1 MYQGLL
7 HTHSLLRLF
16 LLIALIG
23 AVVLA
28 ISGLMGKKGYN
39 STTDKFRKFTVIF
52 AHIQLLIG
60 LVLYFISPMVQQG
73 LSDMKAA
80 MASKSLRFVTVEHT
94 LMMLIAI
101 VLITIGSAKA
111 KRQTD
116 DSQKYKKLAIWFG
129 IALVLILAAIPWPFR
144 AEIGKSLF
152 PGM

>member
-7 HTHSLLRLF
+7 HTHSLLRWF
-16 LLIALIG
+16 LLIALIA

-28 ISGLMGKKGYN
+28 IKGLTGKKAYDA
-39 STTDKFRKFTVIF
+39 TTDKFRKFTVIF
-52 AHIQLLIG
+52 AHVQLLIG
-60 LVLYFISPMVQQG
+60 LILYFISPMVQQG

-101 VLITIGSAKA
+101 VLITIGSVKA
-111 KRQTD
+111 KRAAD
-116 DSQKYKKLAIWFG
+116 DAGKYKSLALWFG

>member
-1 MYQGLL
+1 
-7 HTHSLLRLF
+7 
-16 LLIALIG
+16 
-23 AVVLA
+23 
-28 ISGLMGKKGYN
+28 
-39 STTDKFRKFTVIF
+39 
-52 AHIQLLIG
+52 
-60 LVLYFISPMVQQG
+60 
-73 LSDMKAA
+73 
-80 MASKSLRFVTVEHT
+80 
-94 LMMLIAI
+94 MMLIAI

>member
-7 HTHSLLRLF
+7 HTHSLLRWF

-60 LVLYFISPMVQQG
+60 LVLYFISPMVQQV